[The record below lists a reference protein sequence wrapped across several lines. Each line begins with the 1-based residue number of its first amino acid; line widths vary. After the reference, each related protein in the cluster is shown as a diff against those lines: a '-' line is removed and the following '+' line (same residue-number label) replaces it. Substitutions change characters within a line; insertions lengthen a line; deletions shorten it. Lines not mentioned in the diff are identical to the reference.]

1 MDKTLIVYF
10 SLEGNT
16 RYVAEELRVGIGADV
31 LELVPKKEYP
41 NKGFKKFFW
50 GGKSAVMAETPALEP
65 YAINMDDYERIV
77 FGFPV
82 WASNFAPPLRT
93 FIKNTPVLATKK
105 IAAFACQSGA
115 GAEKALEKLKEC
127 IGIKEFEATLVLI
140 DPLTNY
146 DYKQGD
152 MLVAFIKK
160 LNEEKEQQ
168 KSAEYETKKSELE
181 KIKESV
187 KDRPSVTINQE
198 FYGYLYTCKECNNE
212 ILIKTNE
219 GRYGNLGPFNCPV
232 CNAHYYATIDDGG
245 PTPFLYVAKYGE
257 QPASLLDI
265 EGQKRSEK
273 IPLLYQELVET

>member
-50 GGKSAVMAETPALEP
+50 GGKSAVMAETPELEP
-65 YAINMDDYERIV
+65 YAINIDDYERIV

-93 FIKNTPVLATKK
+93 FINNTPELATKK

-115 GAEKALEKLKEC
+115 GAEQAFEKLKEC

-152 MLVAFIKK
+152 MLVAFKK
-160 LNEEKEQQ
+160 N
-168 KSAEYETKKSELE
+168 STKK
-181 KIKESV
+181 KNNKKV
-187 KDRPSVTINQE
+187 PNMKQKNQ
-198 FYGYLYTCKECNNE
+198 
-212 ILIKTNE
+212 
-219 GRYGNLGPFNCPV
+219 
-232 CNAHYYATIDDGG
+232 
-245 PTPFLYVAKYGE
+245 
-257 QPASLLDI
+257 SL
-265 EGQKRSEK
+265 KK
-273 IPLLYQELVET
+273 